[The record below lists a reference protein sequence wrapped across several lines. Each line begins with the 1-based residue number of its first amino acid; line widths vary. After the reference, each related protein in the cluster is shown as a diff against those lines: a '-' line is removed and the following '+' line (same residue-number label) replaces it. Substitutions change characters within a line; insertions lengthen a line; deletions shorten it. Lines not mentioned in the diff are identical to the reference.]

1 MGSYYNFDDM
11 EFNSD
16 PVIFK
21 RIFSIMTGLMLTFIM
36 YFNFDN
42 ISQFINNYFSQLFV
56 IFGVIYI
63 AYNIVYRNFAENKRL
78 MYMKKSRKC

>member
-1 MGSYYNFDDM
+1 MGSHYNFDDM